1 MILAL
6 TKTNRMTVAHTGKNL
21 ADAIFATLQEFKIA
35 DRTLG
40 HTGDNA
46 SNNDA
51 TLDELQ
57 VLYSQ
62 LEESIA
68 GRFTQVRCF
77 GHILNLI
84 YHVSLLFLLFKC
96 QI

>member
-1 MILAL
+1 
-6 TKTNRMTVAHTGKNL
+6 MTVAHTGKNL
-21 ADAIFATLQEFKIA
+21 AEAVFSALQYFDIA

-46 SNNDA
+46 SNNDT

-57 VLYSQ
+57 KLYSQ
-62 LEESIA
+62 LEDSIA

-84 YHVSLLFLLFKC
+84 YHVCSSHFYWYFYT
-96 QI
+96 